1 MNGGDSTISG
11 YWDRSFIVGSAKLLV
26 LSVLG
31 RGPLHGYG
39 VLKEISDRSGGCCT
53 ITSGTIYPV
62 LRELEKE
69 KLITSTKGVASGR
82 ARVVYELTDAGRRVL
97 DEGLSKWET
106 HQQGA
111 RKILGK
117 ES

>member
-1 MNGGDSTISG
+1 M
-11 YWDRSFIVGSAKLLV
+11 GSAKLLV
-26 LSVLG
+26 LSVLN

-69 KLITSTKGVASGR
+69 KLISSTKGVASGR
-82 ARVVYELTDAGRRVL
+82 ARVVYELTGEGRRVL
-97 DEGLSKWET
+97 DEGLAVWET

-117 ES
+117 P

>member
-1 MNGGDSTISG
+1 MIGGETILSG
-11 YWDRSFIVGSAKLLV
+11 YWDRSFMVGSAKLLV

-39 VLKEISDRSGGCCT
+39 VIKEIRDRSEGCCT

-69 KLITSTKGVASGR
+69 GLITSTEGVVSGR
-82 ARVVYELTDAGRRVL
+82 SRVVYKLTDSGRRVL

-117 ES
+117 AS

>member
-1 MNGGDSTISG
+1 MIGGESILSG
-11 YWDRSFIVGSAKLLV
+11 YWDRSFIVGSAKLLI
-26 LSVLG
+26 LSVLS

-53 ITSGTIYPV
+53 ITSGTIYPA

-69 KLITSTKGVASGR
+69 RLIISTKGVASGR
-82 ARVVYELTDAGRRVL
+82 SRIVYELTDAGRRVL

-117 ES
+117 AP

>member
-1 MNGGDSTISG
+1 MIGGDCNLSG
-11 YWDRSFIVGSAKLLV
+11 YWDRSFIVGSAKLLI
-26 LSVLG
+26 LSVLS

-39 VLKEISDRSGGCCT
+39 VIKEIRDRSEGCCT

-69 KLITSTKGVASGR
+69 GLITSTEGVVSGR
-82 ARVVYELTDAGRRVL
+82 SRVVYELTEAGRRVL

-117 ES
+117 TS